1 MKKTDH
7 PMTEADALRRLA
19 ALCSR
24 GEHSSGEM
32 LAKMQ
37 AWGVDDEAQAHVMQR
52 LVEGRFVD
60 DERFARL
67 FVSDKLKF
75 SKWGRRK
82 IEQAL
87 WAKRVDEETAKK
99 VLDEV
104 PDDDYLAVLRPLVQQ
119 KARSLKAQSDYERR
133 GKLTKFALGRGFT
146 MDLVRQVVEA
156 AEEFAEDE

>member
-37 AWGVDDEAQAHVMQR
+37 AWGVDDEAQARVMQR

>member
-1 MKKTDH
+1 
-7 PMTEADALRRLA
+7 MTEAEALRRLA

-32 LAKMQ
+32 VKKMQ
-37 AWGVDDEAQAHVMQR
+37 AWGVDDEARERVMER
-52 LVEGRFVD
+52 LVGGRFVD
-60 DERFARL
+60 DERFTRL
-67 FVSDKLKF
+67 FVRDKLKF

-87 WAKRVDEETAKK
+87 WAKRIDDETARR

-104 PDDDYLAVLRPLVQQ
+104 SDDDYLAVLRPLVQQ
-119 KARSLKAQSDYERR
+119 KARSLKAEGDYERR